1 MFLPCYECSGTE
13 APHQGRRDK
22 LEHESFV
29 TACHS
34 LPRATSLNYTKQTTR
49 KGARSLKTTFPNTQK
64 KKKIKKGCANIRFF
78 PSSLLPQK
86 GLLKPSQKSTEKQ
99 TPLLFR
105 SRCVGTNETSNSLSS
120 LVWAGGWAVWVCLG
134 WFELLNKRVL

>member
-64 KKKIKKGCANIRFF
+64 KKKIKKGCVKHT
-78 PSSLLPQK
+78 LLPFIFAASERVVEAEPK
-86 GLLKPSQKSTEKQ
+86 EHRETNASPLSKSLCGHERDVELSLFSRLGWWVGSLGLL
-99 TPLLFR
+99 
-105 SRCVGTNETSNSLSS
+105 G
-120 LVWAGGWAVWVCLG
+120 LV
-134 WFELLNKRVL
+134 